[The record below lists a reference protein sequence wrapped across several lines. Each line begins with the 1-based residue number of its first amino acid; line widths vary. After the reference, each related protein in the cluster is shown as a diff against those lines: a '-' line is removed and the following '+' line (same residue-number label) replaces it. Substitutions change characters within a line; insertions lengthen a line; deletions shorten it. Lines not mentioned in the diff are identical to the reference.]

1 LGGEERLGWLFAD
14 GRLRALWRVL
24 LFALL
29 FMAVVQL
36 QAILFFSLSGMRTL
50 PDNVLHVLL
59 LQSVFFLVAG
69 LGVGWALLR
78 WVDRRPPRELGFPL
92 ERRVPRDLA
101 VGLAIGAAALVLV
114 VLVMAMAGL
123 FRYTSGA
130 GTVAAWLA
138 FAAVALL
145 WLALPAVAEEVVFRG
160 YPFRA
165 LVEGIGP
172 VGATLVMSALF
183 AAVHGAA
190 PNVDTFSLANIFAAG
205 IMLSLAVLWTG
216 SLWFASALHLGW
228 NWATVGILDLPV
240 SGWELFD
247 APLYDGAAV
256 GPRWL
261 TGGEFGP
268 EGGLAGTAAVAA
280 GIALTWWYARPGA
293 RGARAWSAVENG
305 RDRYVEDR

>member
-1 LGGEERLGWLFAD
+1 MGGEERLGWLLRG

-29 FMAVVQL
+29 FVAAVQI
-36 QAILFFSLSGMRTL
+36 QAVLFFALSGMRTL
-50 PDNVLHVLL
+50 PESILEVLV
-59 LQSVFFLVAG
+59 LQSVFFLAAG
-69 LGVGWALLR
+69 LGVGWAMLR
-78 WVDRRPPRELGFPL
+78 WVDRRPMRELGFAL
-92 ERRVPRDLA
+92 DRRVPRDLA
-101 VGLAIGAAALVLV
+101 MGLAIGAAALVLV
-114 VLVMAMAGL
+114 VLVLALGGA
-123 FRYTSGA
+123 FRFTSA
-130 GTVAAWLA
+130 PGTVGAWLA
-138 FAAVALL
+138 FAVTALF
-145 WLALPAVAEEVVFRG
+145 WLVLPAVAEEVIFRG

-172 VGATLVMSALF
+172 VGATVIMSALF
-183 AAVHGAA
+183 AGVHGAA
-190 PNVDTFSLANIFAAG
+190 PNVDAFSLANIFAAG

-228 NWATVGILDLPV
+228 NWATVGLLDLPV

-247 APLYDGAAV
+247 APLYDGAAT

-268 EGGLAGTAAVAA
+268 EGGLVGTLAVAA
-280 GIALTWWYARPGA
+280 GITLTWWYARPGA
-293 RGARAWSAVENG
+293 RGAVEPG